1 MDVMLVETSQM
12 RTNKWDEMR
21 RLYDFQEFSCLVIGN
36 KLGQDYPSRL
46 IHNQYKLWQLHMRPQ

>member
-21 RLYDFQEFSCLVIGN
+21 RLYDFQEFSCFVIGN
-36 KLGQDYPSRL
+36 KLGHDYPSRH